1 MSPPVFNNP
10 HKTPQYDPQYNP
22 CEKFGVKGGPAF
34 WRPQFQLSLESFKAP
49 KMVLLAAENAILSVL
64 QLGTQHLDTMQ
75 EYKDETLPESSREPA
90 KGLPHLPKPSRPFTP
105 LKPPS
110 ASEHAGVAQ
119 GVPAPQKH
127 TQGFEP
133 TAFSSRAR
141 AIPPVY
147 RDFEIIMLGH
157 YYERA
162 PRRGIAGCG
171 GGV

>member
-1 MSPPVFNNP
+1 
-10 HKTPQYDPQYNP
+10 
-22 CEKFGVKGGPAF
+22 
-34 WRPQFQLSLESFKAP
+34 
-49 KMVLLAAENAILSVL
+49 MVLLAAEHAILSVL
-64 QLGTQHLDTMQ
+64 QLGTQHLETMK

-90 KGLPHLPKPSRPFTP
+90 KGLPHLPKPSRPFFRGP
-105 LKPPS
+105 HRVPG
-110 ASEHAGVAQ
+110 HAGVAQ

-157 YYERA
+157 YHERA